1 MLCEGEYM
9 LEISFN
15 RIKNCISELESS
27 KRECEKIRN
36 ELENVYRNFDS
47 LVDGKMDKKALRAVI
62 DEVSVEVKNISDMKN
77 VLEKVLRRYE
87 RAEQKIVQTAIT
99 NKGMKGFSYIPLH
112 AVGNKMQTM
121 GIFFE

>member
-1 MLCEGEYM
+1 M

-47 LVDGKMDKKALRAVI
+47 LVDGKMDKRALRAVI
-62 DEVSVEVKNISDMKN
+62 DEVSIEVKNISDMKK
-77 VLEKVLRRYE
+77 VLERVLRRYE
-87 RAEQKIVQTAIT
+87 KAEQKIVQTAIA
-99 NKGMKGFSYIPLH
+99 NKGMKGFGYIPLH

>member
-62 DEVSVEVKNISDMKN
+62 DEVSVEVENISDMKN

>member
-1 MLCEGEYM
+1 M